1 MLWFPLSGHVTR
13 VAPDATAYPHRTGI
27 HAGVYSLWTN
37 PAENQENI
45 AWARNGWK
53 IMQSVSTGGVYVNE
67 LGLDESAERVRGA
80 YGINYARLAR
90 LKAKYDPSNLF
101 MLNANIPP
109 AS

>member
-1 MLWFPLSGHVTR
+1 
-13 VAPDATAYPHRTGI
+13 
-27 HAGVYSLWTN
+27 
-37 PAENQENI
+37 
-45 AWARNGWK
+45 
-53 IMQSVSTGGVYVNE
+53 VYVNE

-80 YGINYARLAR
+80 YGVNYARLAR